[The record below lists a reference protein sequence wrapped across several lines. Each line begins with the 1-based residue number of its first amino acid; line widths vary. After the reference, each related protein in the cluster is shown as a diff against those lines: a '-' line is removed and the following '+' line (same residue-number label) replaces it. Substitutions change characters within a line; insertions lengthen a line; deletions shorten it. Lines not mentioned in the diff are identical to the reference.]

1 MLLSINGCRLYAE
14 EMGPRSSGDVVL
26 AFHSPGGS
34 GDSSYVRSTFE
45 SLSDSARVVTFD
57 LRGNGRSS
65 EEGAGVPSFENL
77 SADAEALRRTLDLGE
92 VVVAGSSGAG
102 YLALEYALRYPEAV
116 RGLLL
121 WSTAPFHTPLDV
133 LRRNAAALGVSLD
146 WDRFDRYWTGNLRDD
161 ADLKRASR
169 DFAALRRASG
179 PPSSPASGKA
189 PGGRYW
195 RYASHNV
202 AMREQ
207 SAGWTVEGRLKEIEA
222 PTLIL
227 HGDKDWIIPLENG
240 TKLRRGIRDSRMEVF
255 QGCGHWLHIEDRPRF
270 EASVR
275 ELLLQVR
282 R

>member
-14 EMGPRSSGDVVL
+14 EMGPRSSDDAVL

-34 GDSSYVRSTFE
+34 GDSRYVSSTFE
-45 SLSDSARVVTFD
+45 GLSDGARVVTFD
-57 LRGNGRSS
+57 LRGSGRS
-65 EEGAGVPSFENL
+65 EEGVGVPSFENL
-77 SADAEALRRTLDLGE
+77 AADAEALRRTLDLGE

-102 YLALEYALRYPEAV
+102 YLALEYALRYPRAV

-121 WSTAPFHTPLDV
+121 WSTAPVHTPLDV
-133 LRRNAAALGVSLD
+133 LRRNAATLGVALD
-146 WDRFDRYWTGNLRDD
+146 WDRFDRYWTGHLRDN

-169 DFAALRRASG
+169 EFAALRRASG
-179 PPSSPASGKA
+179 PRLSPASGKA

-195 RYASHNV
+195 RYSSHNL
-202 AMREQ
+202 AMQEQ
-207 SAGWTVEGRLKEIEA
+207 STGWTVEGRLKEIEA

-227 HGDKDWIIPLENG
+227 HGDKDWIIPLANG
-240 TKLRRGIRDSRMEVF
+240 TKLKRGIRDSRMEVF

-275 ELLLQVR
+275 EFLLQVR